1 MSDYRWPEE
10 SFDENG
16 ERYMK
21 FWADGAWHDSRNLRQ
36 DSSSTPQSPQYTRPI
51 PNRDQPTVSS
61 PSYNQGYSTSQSYS
75 TGQNQ
80 PTHHPA
86 PTQGYSDTNPGYG
99 ISQGYSGTSQD
110 YSAQSAPQGWMSS
123 MNVDTSYTQGRASI
137 PSDSDRGDTSYA
149 SGSAPIQNQAGYNS
163 SLTGSSQ
170 MFEEPEEID
179 WSTSAVRSEAIF
191 ARRRSGSG
199 SGSVGSPR
207 RFNFDYQSSM
217 DSNIL
222 RCPYQ
227 LPVVDSITHVS
238 DGSGAERTCNAVA
251 EKGIRYC
258 TTHRGGMPLPMYCQS
273 LLREEQEYTKDSA
286 GNFIG
291 LEPRLKTMVRLPSGA
306 FVNPKCGNPMIT
318 EQFYCLNCRPV
329 LLNCSFQVANPTV
342 RLCDRVGQPEHD
354 PVNASVWPR
363 VYQNFWNCPD
373 HKTSVDQGPCHPAPA
388 RRPSSTSFGDP
399 EPGLYMDELAPLQPP
414 PSSRR
419 SGAARAEYSRGK
431 YMHRSRKSDST
442 EYTKEQWKEER
453 DNEKAENA
461 RIERDR
467 EHGKRES
474 GQHRKSSRE
483 QGEASTKKH
492 RHRTS

>member
-1 MSDYRWPEE
+1 MSDHRWPREF
-10 SFDENG
+10 FDENG
-16 ERYMK
+16 KGYMK
-21 FWADGAWHDSRNLRQ
+21 FWADGAWHDSRNVRQ
-36 DSSSTPQSPQYTRPI
+36 DSSSTSESPQYTRPI
-51 PNRDQPTVSS
+51 PNRDQTTDSS

-80 PTHHPA
+80 PAHLPA
-86 PTQGYSDTNPGYG
+86 STQGYSDTN
-99 ISQGYSGTSQD
+99 QGYSGASQD
-110 YSAQSAPQGWMSS
+110 YYAQPAPQGWMSS

-137 PSDSDRGDTSYA
+137 PSDSDRRDTSYA
-149 SGSAPIQNQAGYNS
+149 SGSAPIQHQAGYTS

-170 MFEEPEEID
+170 MFEEPEEMD

-191 ARRRSGSG
+191 ASRRSGSG
-199 SGSVGSPR
+199 SGSVGSQR

-222 RCPYQ
+222 RCPYK
-227 LPVVDSITHVS
+227 LPVVDPITHVS

-258 TTHRGGMPLPMYCQS
+258 TTHRDGMPLLMYCQS
-273 LLREEQEYTKDSA
+273 LLREEQEYTEDSA
-286 GNFIG
+286 GNLIG

-306 FVNPKCGNPMIT
+306 FDNPRCGNPMIT
-318 EQFYCLNCRPV
+318 EQFYCLSCRPG

-354 PVNASVWPR
+354 PVHASVWPR

-373 HKTSVDQGPCHPAPA
+373 HKTRLNQGPYPPAPA
-388 RRPSSTSFGDP
+388 RRPSSTSYGDP
-399 EPGLYMDELAPLQPP
+399 EPSLYMEGAAPLQPP

-419 SGAARAEYSRGK
+419 SGAVRAEYSGGK
-431 YMHRSRKSDST
+431 FTHKSRKSDST

-461 RIERDR
+461 RLERER

-474 GQHRKSSRE
+474 GQHRKPSRG
-483 QGEASTKKH
+483 QGGEASTRKH
-492 RHRTS
+492 RHRPSK